1 MPQDPDTLIPDLT
14 KFQVEAERQ
23 RKEVHQRFAGATP
36 DFPPRLQGD
45 ELVAWVRAG
54 MRIEQAVAQ
63 REAIGLMAL
72 QQRRCTP
79 EEWQIDPDGHILP
92 RQTQP
97 SSSGP
102 TPPTETAEPIPHSD
116 H

>member
-1 MPQDPDTLIPDLT
+1 MKVKADDPRAFSLPH
-14 KFQVEAERQ
+14 VCP
-23 RKEVHQRFAGATP
+23 EVAP

-63 REAIGLMAL
+63 REAIGIMAL
-72 QQRRCTP
+72 QQRRCSP
-79 EEWQIDPDGHILP
+79 EEWQIDPDGHIRP
-92 RQTQP
+92 RQDTP
-97 SSSGP
+97 SSSES
-102 TPPTETAEPIPHSD
+102 TPPPATGESRPHPG

>member
-14 KFQVEAERQ
+14 KFQVGAERQ
-23 RKEVHQRFAGATP
+23 RKVVHQRFAGPTP

-72 QQRRCTP
+72 QQRRCSP

-92 RQTQP
+92 RQDTP
-97 SSSGP
+97 SSSGT
-102 TPPTETAEPIPHSD
+102 TPPPATGESTPHSD